1 MSSPQFCSEHQ
12 RWVENILTGCPE
24 DDVSSSSPL
33 LFPSS
38 SSSSSSSQD
47 LTPSDLDLQ
56 PSTRPPPS
64 ADPEGS
70 ARPARLVPVVRLE
83 DISSFLWS
91 GGRPVSVVLLQEGR
105 WRSGALAPSGDQNLL
120 DLQLPPADPVP
131 SPWAQERLHQNSAGP
146 KTQNSRTFQCR
157 PASGSSRTS
166 QLQPRPSPPT
176 QTGRLQPYVVLS
188 RLSAEACLQATG
200 GRFWAGPGADEDEC
214 SFDVNA
220 LYSSD
225 PSSSEDEDRTG
236 CDPDYRPHVKKKR
249 LRSEVRFV
257 LRRTRFG
264 SGPRC

>member
-1 MSSPQFCSEHQ
+1 MKPSSPQFCSKHQ
-12 RWVENILTGCPE
+12 RWVENILSGCPD

-38 SSSSSSSQD
+38 SSTSSSSQD
-47 LTPSDLDLQ
+47 LTPSNLVLQ

-70 ARPARLVPVVRLE
+70 VRPTLLVPVVRLV

-91 GGRPVSVVLLQEGR
+91 SRRRVSVVLLQEGW

-120 DLQLPPADPVP
+120 DLQLPPANPVP
-131 SPWAQERLHQNSAGP
+131 STACPSAPSAQGRLHQNSAEP
-146 KTQNSRTFQCR
+146 KTQNSRTFQLR

-166 QLQPRPSPPT
+166 QLQPRPSPPI
-176 QTGRLQPYVVLS
+176 QTDRLQPYVVLS
-188 RLSAEACLQATG
+188 RLSVEACLQATK

-214 SFDVNA
+214 SFDINA

-225 PSSSEDEDRTG
+225 PSSSEDDDRTG

-249 LRSEVRFV
+249 PRSEVRLF
-257 LRRTRFG
+257 
-264 SGPRC
+264 